1 MTAKIQKNSKTRKD
15 FAFFKKEKRLPTS
28 YNDSL
33 KAISNT
39 SVVSSV
45 TATR

>member
-1 MTAKIQKNSKTRKD
+1 MTAKIQKKSKPHKD
-15 FAFFKKEKRLPTS
+15 FAFFKEEKKLQTP
-28 YNDSL
+28 YGNQL